1 MAIKGSRHV
10 SWTSRHLSQLKT
22 PWWSSFLNRALALLQ
37 EWNFSDAQAI
47 PRVAP
52 ATSGMDFFGC
62 ESKYHHDAPASGSAR
77 RESTRSRVVLVL
89 GLKRA
94 VVERPRRTDAS
105 FRCQH
110 FLICLAADASVKFL
124 RSWCVPTS
132 SYSDVG
138 LVCEAGF
145 HPDIGRLQT
154 YPTFLMVPKM
164 PYLRSLSPR
173 EVSESFRLNE
183 NFFSGVVFFDFC
195 AEKDSFPNTIGG
207 PSRGV
212 LIVAD
217 LKQLPNSLDTSPR
230 RSALQTSRRIH
241 SVNPITTTTY
251 ATRKNE
257 QKNITLFFAR
267 KSRHLTTTHLN
278 KSKNT
283 DLTP

>member
-1 MAIKGSRHV
+1 
-10 SWTSRHLSQLKT
+10 
-22 PWWSSFLNRALALLQ
+22 
-37 EWNFSDAQAI
+37 
-47 PRVAP
+47 
-52 ATSGMDFFGC
+52 
-62 ESKYHHDAPASGSAR
+62 
-77 RESTRSRVVLVL
+77 
-89 GLKRA
+89 
-94 VVERPRRTDAS
+94 
-105 FRCQH
+105 
-110 FLICLAADASVKFL
+110 
-124 RSWCVPTS
+124 
-132 SYSDVG
+132 
-138 LVCEAGF
+138 
-145 HPDIGRLQT
+145 
-154 YPTFLMVPKM
+154 MVPNM
-164 PYLRSLSPR
+164 PYLRSLSPP
-173 EVSESFRLNE
+173 ELSESFHLND